1 MMKYEEKVI
10 PLSLYDEHAR
20 RLEHEAETVA
30 SSSWST
36 CGREIEDDML
46 DELRVILRRSA
57 DEVRAALER
66 KLTELP
72 EDVDAELLAAYGL
85 R

>member
-1 MMKYEEKVI
+1 
-10 PLSLYDEHAR
+10 
-20 RLEHEAETVA
+20 
-30 SSSWST
+30 
-36 CGREIEDDML
+36 ML
-46 DELRVILRRSA
+46 DELRVILRRAA